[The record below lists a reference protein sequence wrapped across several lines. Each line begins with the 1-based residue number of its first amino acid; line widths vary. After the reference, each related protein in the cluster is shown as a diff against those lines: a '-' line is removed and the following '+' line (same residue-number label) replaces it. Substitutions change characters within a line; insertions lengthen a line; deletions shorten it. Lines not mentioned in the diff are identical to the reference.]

1 MKLGYCINMSATATD
16 TLGINTLDALIEN
29 NFDYVEFPLA
39 QTMELDDTDFEATLK
54 HLKNIGI
61 PCEICNNFFP
71 AHLKLT
77 GPDVPWVAI
86 KEYLDKAISR
96 ANKLGAKVIVFGS
109 SGARNVE
116 AGFDIA
122 DAVKQLA
129 AMLEMASAKAAPYG
143 IYIAIESLNRAESNI
158 INNLTEGSYLA
169 KLVNRPNV
177 GNLADYYH
185 MAVEKESVE
194 VIKALADGG
203 TVFLHTHIADTINGR
218 SFPLDK
224 TRILSFVN
232 ALKSIGYAG
241 RISIEGYSANF
252 DNEIKLAKETL
263 GGLMS

>member
-1 MKLGYCINMSATATD
+1 MSATATD
-16 TLGINTLDALIEN
+16 ILGINTLDTLVEN

-39 QTMELDDTDFEATLK
+39 QIMELDDKGFEAALK
-54 HLKNIGI
+54 RLKSIGI
-61 PCEICNNFFP
+61 PCEVCNNFFP
-71 AHLKLT
+71 AHIKLT
-77 GPDVPWVAI
+77 GTNVSWAEI
-86 KEYLDKAISR
+86 EGYLDKGIRR
-96 ANKLGAKVIVFGS
+96 ASELGAKVIVFGS

-129 AMLEMASAKAAPYG
+129 TMLEIASTKAASYD
-143 IYIAIESLNRAESNI
+143 ICIAIESLNRAESNI

-185 MAVEKESVE
+185 MAAEKESVD

-224 TRILSFVN
+224 SRISAFIDV
-232 ALKSIGYAG
+232 LKSIGYTG
-241 RISIEGYSANF
+241 RVSVEGYSTDF
-252 DNEIKLAKETL
+252 SNEIKLAKETL
-263 GGLMS
+263 GGLIT